1 MVALRTVYYFYLLQF
16 IFVFSHIYCIYMYCC
31 SWYGEINASH
41 DRSVA
46 DNTDRTC
53 QLYLVLHIND
63 RAWCARRAGRR
74 INAVRDVICD
84 GCGLPVVA
92 AAAQVATAAGDDE
105 CSRQR
110 STLHKI
116 ACVRQP
122 VEPAD
127 LFLPP
132 ILASEPDT
140 VVGADRCCLSAR
152 RCELLL

>member
-1 MVALRTVYYFYLLQF
+1 M
-16 IFVFSHIYCIYMYCC
+16 H
-31 SWYGEINASH
+31 G
-41 DRSVA
+41 
-46 DNTDRTC
+46 
-53 QLYLVLHIND
+53 
-63 RAWCARRAGRR
+63 AGRR

-92 AAAQVATAAGDDE
+92 AAAEVATAAGDDE
-105 CSRQR
+105 CSRRR

-152 RCELLL
+152 RCLCLCIATAIAIAETRSGMRLFRGQQNGLA